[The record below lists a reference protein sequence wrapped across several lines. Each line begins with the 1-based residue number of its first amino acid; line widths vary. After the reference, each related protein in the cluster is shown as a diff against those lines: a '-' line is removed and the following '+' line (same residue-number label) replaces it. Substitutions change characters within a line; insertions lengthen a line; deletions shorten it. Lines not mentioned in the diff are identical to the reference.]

1 MPPRGSVVR
10 PPLEDVVS
18 VLRDEDCR
26 AILSNCLEP
35 SSARAIASATG
46 IPLSTTYRK
55 LGRLSSSSLVDERV
69 IVDDAGNETT
79 LYRTDFDTITVQL
92 TDGPRVD
99 VTRTDQV
106 TEPSASN
113 S

>member
-1 MPPRGSVVR
+1 MSLRGSVVR

-26 AILSNCLEP
+26 EILKNCTEP

-55 LGRLSSSSLVDERV
+55 LGRLSSTSLVEERV
-69 IVDDAGNETT
+69 VVDDAGNETT
-79 LYRTDFDTITVQL
+79 LYRCDFDTVTIQL
-92 TDGPRVD
+92 TDAPCADSKRVASS
-99 VTRTDQV
+99 
-106 TEPSASN
+106 TEPSVSN